1 VFVGGLKNPRLREKD
16 LEKFF
21 EGFGRIDDI
30 VLKQGYGFVVFKDDR
45 DAKDAVD
52 ELDGKS
58 MSGDRLTVELARSRP
73 GPGGGGS
80 GGGGR
85 GFGDRGRFGPRGG
98 RGGFGRDRD
107 GGFGGRDGR
116 RGGGRAPGRTDYRLI
131 VENLS
136 SSVSWQDLKDY
147 MRKAGDV
154 NYADAHRQKQN
165 QGVIEFVHRD
175 GMEKALETLDNTEL
189 NGRKIKL
196 VEDKGRRRSRS
207 RSRSDSRSRSR
218 SRSNSRSRSRSR
230 SESKSRSKSPQKK
243 DAKNR

>member
-1 VFVGGLKNPRLREKD
+1 MFVGGLKNPRMREKD

-52 ELDGKS
+52 EMDGRS
-58 MSGDRLTVELARSRP
+58 MGGDRLTVELARSR
-73 GPGGGGS
+73 GGG
-80 GGGGR
+80 
-85 GFGDRGRFGPRGG
+85 DRGG
-98 RGGFGRDRD
+98 RGGFGDRDRFGGRD
-107 GGFGGRDGR
+107 RGGRGFGRGFGGRDGDGR
-116 RGGGRAPGRTDYRLI
+116 RGGRAPTRTEFRLI

-136 SSVSWQDLKDY
+136 SGVSWQDLKDY
-147 MRKAGDV
+147 MRKAGEV

-165 QGVIEFVHRD
+165 QGVIEFVSRD

-196 VEDKGRRRSRS
+196 VQDKGRGRSRS
-207 RSRSDSRSRSR
+207 RSRSESRSKS
-218 SRSNSRSRSRSR
+218 SRSRSRSR
-230 SESKSRSKSPQKK
+230 SESKSRSKSPPPRQNKDKEGKK
-243 DAKNR
+243 R